1 MPSKQQGG
9 ALRRAGDVQQGGA
22 LRRAGDVQQG
32 GALVDGG
39 KKQSGGGGKK
49 RSAGKKGAD
58 LEQIRAETGIPFLN
72 KKVGDKHE
80 VWDGHALQT
89 KGGLTV
95 VDFLLN
101 RTGKVV
107 SKRKFES
114 GGRLRETLTGT
125 KANLALRMTGEDRLK
140 QLQSG
145 SRNINT
151 GKVAASTLEK
161 KKAGGKK
168 KKAASDKAAA
178 APAVVDLTAD
188 DSAEDEED
196 SDFEEA
202 DAPSQVGHG
211 APGLQKHLQ
220 RLNSLY
226 RRVEN
231 GEGPY
236 APAMEDADPYEHE
249 SVSYP
254 ERRESEGIPEEEEAE
269 EA

>member
-39 KKQSGGGGKK
+39 KKQSGGGKK

-168 KKAASDKAAA
+168 KRPYRTKRRLRLPSLISPRMTVPRTRRTVSSRRRMRPLRLDMGHLVCKSTCSDLIASIA
-178 APAVVDLTAD
+178 
-188 DSAEDEED
+188 
-196 SDFEEA
+196 
-202 DAPSQVGHG
+202 G
-211 APGLQKHLQ
+211 
-220 RLNSLY
+220 
-226 RRVEN
+226 
-231 GEGPY
+231 
-236 APAMEDADPYEHE
+236 
-249 SVSYP
+249 
-254 ERRESEGIPEEEEAE
+254 
-269 EA
+269 